1 MLETARMMSA
11 PDERVLDV
19 FVAACRC
26 LILII

>member
-19 FVAACRC
+19 LALSVSDFKF
-26 LILII
+26 